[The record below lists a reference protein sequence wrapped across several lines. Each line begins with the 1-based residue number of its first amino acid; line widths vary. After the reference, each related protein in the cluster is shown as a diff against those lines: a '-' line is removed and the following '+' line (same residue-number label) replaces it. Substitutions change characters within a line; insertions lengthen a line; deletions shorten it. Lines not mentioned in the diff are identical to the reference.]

1 MYRKTDSRKE
11 SETMLEKDIND
22 IELMDSPDNAMLL
35 KEIKELK
42 SMLAD
47 SKMAKTDA
55 ERKAEIMA
63 IKDTHKRLEAIK
75 NNMELF
81 R

>member
-1 MYRKTDSRKE
+1 
-11 SETMLEKDIND
+11 MLEKDIND

-42 SMLAD
+42 TMLAG
-47 SKMAKTDA
+47 SKIAKTDA
-55 ERKAEIMA
+55 ERKEEILN